1 MSSNNKPSEQEKYIP
16 GDAHRKAMLSASEA
30 LLQSIQALKIADKG
44 TKASAQQKLDNDF
57 DNFQTAI
64 DEYRHRPPH
73 TTAEP
78 KGVQV
83 SYELRGHIRAAYRVL
98 TKPGLGMADLPE
110 LTEKLLRVARGYG
123 EIEPPPPLSQVVS
136 RPMSYSSMKGSFES
150 CRRRKM
156 LIRTSDRLGQ
166 QQGAQVGKVKPAK
179 SIEKLE
185 NTDDEESDSSSSVST
200 DTSSSDESS

>member
-136 RPMSYSSMKGSFES
+136 RPMSYSSMK
-150 CRRRKM
+150 
-156 LIRTSDRLGQ
+156 DRLGQ